1 MASMHDYP
9 RRNRG
14 GPFGHNYDE
23 PTFSLEP
30 IDIHL
35 KYMHVYTFQA
45 KIDLTASVG
54 AAYLKSLG

>member
-1 MASMHDYP
+1 MTEFTSGRFRVASAS
-9 RRNRG
+9 
-14 GPFGHNYDE
+14 
-23 PTFSLEP
+23 TFSLEP